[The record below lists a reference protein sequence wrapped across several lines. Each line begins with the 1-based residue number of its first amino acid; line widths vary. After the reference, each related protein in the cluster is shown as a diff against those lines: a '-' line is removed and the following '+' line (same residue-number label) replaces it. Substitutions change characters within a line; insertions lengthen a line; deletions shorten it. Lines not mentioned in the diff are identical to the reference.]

1 MRELSRFSLTLISAL
16 IVIGG
21 LHYGYFLIREL
32 PFSWAE
38 FLYGY
43 GINFVMAL
51 IVYGAMLY
59 LASKKSTYLGFL
71 FLGGSAFKF
80 AIYFLLIDPV
90 FRADGKLS
98 FSEFFLFFIPYL
110 ICLAI
115 ETLAVIQL
123 LKKIDK

>member
-1 MRELSRFSLTLISAL
+1 MRDLLRFTLAL
-16 IVIGG
+16 IGALIIIGG
-21 LHYGYFLIREL
+21 LHYSYFLIREL

-38 FLYGY
+38 FFYGY

-51 IVYGAMLY
+51 IVYVAMLY
-59 LASKKSTYLGFL
+59 LARKKSTYLGFL

-80 AIYFLLIDPV
+80 AVYFLLIDPV

-115 ETLAVIQL
+115 ETLAVIGL
-123 LKKIDK
+123 LKKNDK

>member
-1 MRELSRFSLTLISAL
+1 MLRFTLVLLSAL

-21 LHYGYFLIREL
+21 LHYSYFLLRDL
-32 PFSWAE
+32 PFSWVE

-51 IVYGAMLY
+51 IVYASMLY
-59 LASKKSTYLGFL
+59 LAKKKSTYLGFL
-71 FLGGSAFKF
+71 FLTGSAFKF

-98 FSEFFLFFIPYL
+98 FTEFFIFFIPYL
-110 ICLAI
+110 ICLTI